1 MAGGK
6 LTPRQKMINLMY
18 LVFIAM
24 LALNM
29 SKEVLSAFGLM
40 NEKFDSTNKAS
51 KLNNEKLLGLIDQKG
66 SDNSGLY
73 GPAKNAADK
82 ISVISKGFYDYI
94 ETLKADATNGVK
106 VDEKT
111 GKLPYEAMDKGPH
124 IDETW
129 FKGDGYSPKGNE
141 IIAAINKYVSDMK
154 AASVS
159 QDSFAKNDDEKVSKK
174 LVSIIDNLAATFN
187 TADVKDGEGVTKKY
201 LSYHFE
207 HFPAI
212 ASLAKLS
219 AWQNDIKKAEFDCYS
234 SLLGGAA
241 LDAASMSNYTA
252 LVVLEKSAYFQGEAV
267 KGKVVLGRYDE
278 NTKPTSF
285 QGPGKIENGQAV
297 ISMTAGSI
305 GEQNI
310 NGQFTFMEK
319 GRSIPLKFEGKYV
332 VIPRPNS
339 ANISADKMNV
349 VYRGLPN
356 PMTIS
361 FAGIGDNNV
370 TASAPGLT
378 KSGANGKYNLN
389 PSSGEEVTVSVTGK
403 MSDGKTVADKKV
415 FRIKGIPAPQA
426 AIGGTIGAQKGPKSR
441 LQVSQITAV
450 LPDFLYD
457 LKFQVTQFV
466 LKVPGQASIVVNG
479 DRVNAQCV
487 AALARATK
495 GDQVTISDVKTK
507 IIGDGANIQT
517 KTAAPAIYEIQ

>member
-40 NEKFDSTNKAS
+40 NEKFESSNTASIENNK
-51 KLNNEKLLGLIDQKG
+51 KLLMTIDQKG
-66 SDNSGLY
+66 AENAGMF

-82 ISVISKGFYDYI
+82 IAAISKTFYEYVG
-94 ETLKADATNGVK
+94 TLKADATFGVE
-106 VDEKT
+106 VDKES
-111 GKLPYEAMDKGPH
+111 GKLPYEAMDKGPQ
-124 IDETW
+124 IDDTW
-129 FKGDGYSPKGNE
+129 FAGDGYSAKGTA
-141 IIAAINKYVSDMK
+141 IVAAINKYVADMK
-154 AASVS
+154 AAVASEPS
-159 QDSFAKNDDEKVSKK
+159 LSKK
-174 LVSIIDNLAATFN
+174 LSPIIADLEAKFN
-187 TADVKDGEGVTKKY
+187 TGDIKDKEGIKKKY
-201 LSYHFE
+201 LEYHFA

-212 ASLAKLS
+212 ASLAKLT
-219 AWQNDIKKAEFDCYS
+219 AWQNDVKKAEFDCYN

-241 LDAASMSNYTA
+241 VEAASMKNYTA

-310 NGQFTFMEK
+310 NGQFTFMEDGK
-319 GRSIPLKFEGKYV
+319 PVPLKFEGKYV

-370 TASAPGLT
+370 NASAPGLS
-378 KSGANGKYNLN
+378 KAGANGKYMLN
-389 PSSGEEVTVSVTGK
+389 PGSGEEVVVNVTGK
-403 MSDGKTVADKKV
+403 MSDGKTVADKKA

-426 AIGGTIGAQKGPKSR
+426 AIGGTAGTQKGAKSR
-441 LQVSQITAV
+441 LQSSQITAQ

-466 LKVPGQASIVVNG
+466 LKVPGQASIVVSG
-479 DRVNAQCV
+479 DRLNAQCI
-487 AALARATK
+487 AALGRVTK

-507 IIGDGANIQT
+507 IVGEGSGIQT

>member
-40 NEKFDSTNKAS
+40 NEKFESANVASTENNKT
-51 KLNNEKLLGLIDQKG
+51 LLTLIDQKG
-66 SDNSGLY
+66 TDNPGQF
-73 GPAKNAADK
+73 GKAKEVAGKVAE
-82 ISVISKGFYDYI
+82 ISKSFYEYV
-94 ETLKADATNGVK
+94 ENLKKDATNGVEIDK
-106 VDEKT
+106 KT

-129 FKGDGYSPKGNE
+129 FKGDAYSSKGNE
-141 IIAAINKYVSDMK
+141 IISTINKYVADMK
-154 AASVS
+154 TAAAGQPKLLSAIKEVE
-159 QDSFAKNDDEKVSKK
+159 AKFDTK
-174 LVSIIDNLAATFN
+174 
-187 TADVKDGEGVTKKY
+187 DVKDGEGVTKKY

-212 ASLAKLS
+212 ASLTKLT
-219 AWQNDIKKAEFDCYS
+219 AWQNDIKKAEYDIYNA
-234 SLLGGAA
+234 LLGKAA
-241 LDAASMSNYTA
+241 IDASSMKNYTA

-310 NGQFTFMEK
+310 NGQFTFMEDGK
-319 GRSIPLKFEGKYV
+319 PVPLKFEGKYV

-361 FAGIGDNNV
+361 FAGIGDNDVKAN
-370 TASAPGLT
+370 APGLT
-378 KSGANGKYNLN
+378 PLGKGKYNLN
-389 PSSGEEVTVSVTGK
+389 PTSGEEVTVSVSGK
-403 MSDGKTVADKKV
+403 MSDGKVVNDKKV
-415 FRIKGIPAPQA
+415 FRIKGIPAPQT
-426 AIGGTIGAQKGPKSR
+426 AIGGTAGTQKGAKSR
-441 LQVSQITAV
+441 LQSSQITAV

-479 DRVNAQCV
+479 DRLNAQCI
-487 AALARATK
+487 AALGRVTK

-507 IIGDGANIQT
+507 LIGDGANVPT